1 MDFYAIYGVQ
11 PYTVPII
18 PVVRTTLR
26 EVKTT
31 LPVRMTASTALLL
44 TSILSP
50 ITSTVST
57 VTSSSDLTISSDDSR
72 TTTPVTTTT
81 TARKFQT
88 YESFNRKDNKNRVT
102 VSTKDPYFF
111 KEPWTATV
119 PYSTR
124 FEPKIIFYWTRTT
137 SSTFETT
144 HKTTRAS
151 TTNTRSWRRT
161 TWSVDKIIG
170 SFRQTKSELISP
182 TRKFVTRKITT
193 TTKFQAERR
202 RFILKTSVVES
213 TVSPKVGWRV
223 LKITSS
229 TFNYTTSKTTS
240 LNGNVADPA
249 EKSHA
254 QEVFFVLGSISFLL
268 VVCGLSIYFGHQ
280 LIVKVNQKRGQRK
293 FKEKKTLKNKYPL
306 RGEKDAQEI
315 ISLYEEVPLKSSKVK
330 TT

>member
-18 PVVRTTLR
+18 PVVRTTVH

-50 ITSTVST
+50 ITSTAST

-88 YESFNRKDNKNRVT
+88 YEGFNRKDNKNRVT

-144 HKTTRAS
+144 YKATRAS
-151 TTNTRSWRRT
+151 TSNTRSWRRT
-161 TWSVDKIIG
+161 TWSIDKIIG
-170 SFRQTKSELISP
+170 SFRQTESDLIRS
-182 TRKFVTRKITT
+182 TRKIVIRKISTA
-193 TTKFQAERR
+193 TKAQSDRR
-202 RFILKTSVVES
+202 RFVLKTSAIKS
-213 TVSPKVGWRV
+213 TVSPRVGWRV
-223 LKITSS
+223 LK
-229 TFNYTTSKTTS
+229 TTSANFNSTPTT
-240 LNGNVADPA
+240 G
-249 EKSHA
+249 
-254 QEVFFVLGSISFLL
+254 G
-268 VVCGLSIYFGHQ
+268 
-280 LIVKVNQKRGQRK
+280 
-293 FKEKKTLKNKYPL
+293 
-306 RGEKDAQEI
+306 
-315 ISLYEEVPLKSSKVK
+315 
-330 TT
+330 